1 MALTFVTPS
10 SPSYKSQVTGRK
22 QAMQPAG
29 LSPSGLRLANSWRH
43 RRILKPWEAMVLLLS
58 MPITILQVYYDKSP
72 NL

>member
-1 MALTFVTPS
+1 
-10 SPSYKSQVTGRK
+10 
-22 QAMQPAG
+22 MQPAG